1 MFVCDAAYALPKAP
15 ICRSSVVRSNISK
28 RNAMQPHYC
37 IKILGNISDVDQFLK
52 KGEEFEEHVMMGTE
66 KYNEGF

>member
-1 MFVCDAAYALPKAP
+1 MFVYDAAYALPKAP

-52 KGEEFEEHVMMGTE
+52 EEEFEEHVMMGAE